1 MAGNMVDHMP
11 QMPEPPVEVSEDEES
26 NMECPSLSSLEES
39 SEPEM
44 GTSQW
49 EWAFVKDARV
59 EITRPPNSNCFSLVQ
74 PGHWKAASKGKDIR
88 LNAAGKK
95 SSSALYHRVTPVRDL
110 GGGAQAAV
118 WEQSAKNPKCRY
130 RPVIL
135 RSIPGVMVVTWQW
148 WWDEEKTKVVCLYSY
163 ASSGNSFKAII
174 YRGLERTTVHQAL
187 KALHT
192 QLVKENKISIFQKIK
207 NGYGLAPHRRMEWC
221 APSK

>member
-148 WWDEEKTKVVCLYSY
+148 WWDEEKTKSCLPLLLCEFGQFIQSHHLQRPR
-163 ASSGNSFKAII
+163 A
-174 YRGLERTTVHQAL
+174 H
-187 KALHT
+187 H
-192 QLVKENKISIFQKIK
+192 
-207 NGYGLAPHRRMEWC
+207 C
-221 APSK
+221 APSIESLAHAACEGEQNQHLSEDQEWLRPCPPPPHGVVRA